1 MDVKGILIDFG
12 YTLAYLDKEDD
23 MEFREGITSILKGHG
38 YLKTV
43 DDVSRVLDD
52 AYMNSFRGEVKD
64 IREFWEMI
72 LTNLGISESS
82 ELVQQLTALRESHL
96 DTLFKLYDGVIPIL
110 TTWKM
115 KYKLALVSN
124 CPVGFSDFLK
134 HFNLGPLFECIILSY
149 AVGVGKPERRI
160 YLEALEGLGL
170 EPSECVFVSDEISDL
185 EGAAEMGLRTILV
198 RQGERTMINAKDPN
212 FRPDYQCDRI
222 SEITRVL

>member
-1 MDVKGILIDFG
+1 
-12 YTLAYLDKEDD
+12 
-23 MEFREGITSILKGHG
+23 MEFREGIASILNRHG
-38 YLKTV
+38 YPKTV
-43 DDVSRVLDD
+43 DDVSHVLDD

-64 IREFWEMI
+64 IREFWILI

-82 ELVQQLTALRESHL
+82 ELIRQLTGLRESHL

-110 TTWKM
+110 AAWKM

-134 HFNLGPLFECIILSY
+134 HFNLEPFFECIILSY
-149 AVGVGKPERRI
+149 EVGVGKPERRI

-170 EPSECVFVSDEISDL
+170 GSSECVFVSDEISDL
-185 EGAAEMGLRTILV
+185 EGAAEVGLRTILV
-198 RQGERTMINAKDPN
+198 RQGGRTTINAKDPN

-222 SEITRVL
+222 SEITRLL